1 MLIDVMDAL
10 LQAAVASINLLTES
24 RLHALHLVEHHP
36 EVHLHG
42 IVIFATAGVVVGVG
56 FHGSVV

>member
-42 IVIFATAGVVVGVG
+42 IVIFATAGVVVG
-56 FHGSVV
+56 